1 MYLCTTF
8 LNPIFNTYGSEL
20 NSEVHQTASLTL
32 LNCEYG
38 IKVTLSDII
47 FILNFVI
54 ITQIVQKISG
64 TLQREWCVD
73 RLKPRLFFISE
84 NGAKSTAIICFKCM
98 VSLLHFLY
106 MNAGSLL
113 WSIPDIISTFTNLSL
128 VITINIWI
136 VL

>member
-64 TLQREWCVD
+64 TLQRE
-73 RLKPRLFFISE
+73 
-84 NGAKSTAIICFKCM
+84 
-98 VSLLHFLY
+98 
-106 MNAGSLL
+106 
-113 WSIPDIISTFTNLSL
+113 
-128 VITINIWI
+128 
-136 VL
+136 